1 MVKRILRKLKNNY
14 IKRKISKNEK
24 EFRYNDQVVKYC
36 YIPYRGSDVLAVVFS
51 GFPAEG
57 KPATYNMV
65 ATFEGVPVNRLYILD
80 NFGYGER
87 GAYYLGENGDF
98 AVRDAVLALLKEF
111 SFQTRVFL
119 GSSKGGTAA
128 VMFGLLSGSDRII
141 AGAPQL
147 YLGDYLTSQVAHI
160 PVLDAM
166 AGDHAAATVERYNRI
181 IPEVIQTVP
190 ETDITKILLHYSPK
204 EHTYHTHIA
213 EMIAMLE
220 SRGFAVEHDVQSY
233 LNHGDVAKFFPALC
247 RRELKKLA
255 AHSKA
260 QR

>member
-14 IKRKISKNEK
+14 IKRKISKHEK
-24 EFRYNDQVVKYC
+24 EFRYKDQVVKYC

-51 GFPAEG
+51 GFPVEG

-87 GAYYLGENGDF
+87 GAYYLGENGSF

-111 SFQTRVFL
+111 SFQTHVFL

-128 VMFGLLSGSDRII
+128 VMFGLLSGADRII

-147 YLGDYLTSQVAHI
+147 YLGSYLTSQEAHI
-160 PVLDAM
+160 PFLDAV
-166 AGDHAAATVERYNRI
+166 AGDHSAESVEKYDRVI
-181 IPEVIQTVP
+181 AEVIQTASC
-190 ETDITKILLHYSPK
+190 TDKTKILLHYSK
-204 EHTYHTHIA
+204 EEHTYRAHIA

-220 SRGFAVEHDVQSY
+220 NRGFALEHDVKAY
-233 LNHGDVAKFFPALC
+233 VNHGDVAKYFPGLC
-247 RRELKKLA
+247 RQKLKELA
-255 AHSKA
+255 AYNKA
-260 QR
+260 RH